1 MEKKLLYKMHA
12 DVCKALANAIRI
24 EIIDVL
30 KDRELTFGEIA
41 EKTGATKSNLSQ
53 HLTVMVQKGILNH
66 RKEGL
71 HVYYAFTQSSWFHI
85 MREVLKERII
95 NKGTNK
101 KLNNTVKNNL

>member
-30 KDRELTFGEIA
+30 KDKELTFGKIT

-71 HVYYAFTQSSWFHI
+71 HVYYKLSSTKVHEAFRI
-85 MREVLKERII
+85 MREVLRERI
-95 NKGTNK
+95 NKQSELIK
-101 KLNNTVKNNL
+101 KFK